1 MKTMDDYEKKMKKIR
16 GIALEFCS
24 YIEKDCM
31 DKYTCHELIFSLA
44 LALTSVIAATDVPTK
59 ALNAVQIFMRES
71 LHEELEEQNNV

>member
-1 MKTMDDYEKKMKKIR
+1 MDDYEKKMEKIR

-24 YIEKDCM
+24 YIAKDFM
-31 DKYTCHELIFSLA
+31 DKYTCDELIFSLA
-44 LALTSVIAATDVPTK
+44 FAMTLVIASTNAPTK